1 MELNKILGKILELT
15 KNIYLKK
22 PEEKSYKYNTPLNTI
37 PIPMEL
43 WITKTGK
50 NISREIALMS
60 MQYKIEFKNGN
71 INDFKEIVK
80 IIFDRIIFNE
90 ELFKVKL
97 ISGSQKDK
105 LFDYINDDLDKKD
118 FAMKVWDIMT
128 KEFSDNLKDW
138 IIFYPLSRVTTKSLK
153 LEFDGLS
160 LVNSEDKEFWDMIV
174 NEYPALEFWDPKKG
188 KQFDSS
194 DNIFSH
200 KSPKSWLV
208 CEVNGSKDISQKR
221 ASILMRKFIG
231 VLLAHLY
238 IENSS
243 VLKHAGRSETTYSMQ
258 ISSDSNTRFNYP
270 HIGIILHSLLI
281 DLEITSEVINEVK
294 DWYKKQSESENFNR
308 ASKGAQFIQYG
319 ITRKTELDKF
329 IHYFISLD
337 ALFGEKSRVEESI
350 SEGVFNTYTK
360 TNHEVDKDKIK
371 KIYKLRSDL
380 VHGGSSYINDWK
392 EIIDYRNHFNSDPLK
407 DVQDIA
413 IKSLVYYF
421 EK

>member
-174 NEYPALEFWDPKKG
+174 NEL
-188 KQFDSS
+188 SL
-194 DNIFSH
+194 I
-200 KSPKSWLV
+200 
-208 CEVNGSKDISQKR
+208 
-221 ASILMRKFIG
+221 
-231 VLLAHLY
+231 
-238 IENSS
+238 
-243 VLKHAGRSETTYSMQ
+243 
-258 ISSDSNTRFNYP
+258 
-270 HIGIILHSLLI
+270 HI
-281 DLEITSEVINEVK
+281 
-294 DWYKKQSESENFNR
+294 
-308 ASKGAQFIQYG
+308 
-319 ITRKTELDKF
+319 
-329 IHYFISLD
+329 
-337 ALFGEKSRVEESI
+337 
-350 SEGVFNTYTK
+350 
-360 TNHEVDKDKIK
+360 
-371 KIYKLRSDL
+371 
-380 VHGGSSYINDWK
+380 
-392 EIIDYRNHFNSDPLK
+392 
-407 DVQDIA
+407 
-413 IKSLVYYF
+413 
-421 EK
+421 

>member
-1 MELNKILGKILELT
+1 MKLNKIVGKILELT

-22 PEEKSYKYNTPLNTI
+22 PEEKSYKYNTPIDTI
-37 PIPMEL
+37 PISMEL
-43 WITKTGK
+43 WITKTGE
-50 NISREIALMS
+50 NICREIALMS

-71 INDFKEIVK
+71 ANDFTEIVK
-80 IIFDRIIFNE
+80 TIFKRIIFNE
-90 ELFKVKL
+90 ELFEIKL
-97 ISGSQKDK
+97 ILGLKRDN
-105 LFDYINDDLDKKD
+105 LFDAINDNLSKKD
-118 FAMKVWDIMT
+118 YALKVWNIMT

-138 IIFYPLSRVTTKSLK
+138 IIFYPLSRVTTRSLK

-160 LVNSEDKEFWDMIV
+160 LVNSEDKEFWDMLV

-188 KQFDSS
+188 KQFGSN
-194 DNIFSH
+194 DNTFSN

-208 CEVNGSKDISQKR
+208 CEVSGSKDISQKR

-231 VLLAHLY
+231 ILLAHLY

-243 VLKHAGRSETTYSMQ
+243 VLKHAGSSETTYSMQ
-258 ISSDSNTRFNYP
+258 ISSDDNTRFNYS
-270 HIGIILHSLLI
+270 HIGIILHPLLI

-308 ASKGAQFIQYG
+308 ASKGAQFVQYG

-329 IHYFISLD
+329 LHYFISLD
-337 ALFGEKSRVEESI
+337 ALFGVDGRVEESI
-350 SEGVFNTYTK
+350 IEGVYNANK
-360 TNHEVDKDKIK
+360 EVKKEKIK

-392 EIIDYRNHFNSDPLK
+392 GIIEYRSHFNSYPLR
-407 DVQDIA
+407 DVEDIA
-413 IKSLVYYF
+413 LKSLVNYF
-421 EK
+421 KK

>member
-188 KQFDSS
+188 KQFDSN
-194 DNIFSH
+194 DNTFSN
-200 KSPKSWLV
+200 KSPKSWLA
-208 CEVNGSKDISQKR
+208 CEVSGSKDISQKR

-231 VLLAHLY
+231 ILLAHLY

-243 VLKHAGRSETTYSMQ
+243 VLKHAGSSETTYSMQ
-258 ISSDSNTRFNYP
+258 ISSDDNTRFNYS

-281 DLEITSEVINEVK
+281 DLEITSEFINEVK

-308 ASKGAQFIQYG
+308 ASKGAQFVQYG

-329 IHYFISLD
+329 LHYFISLD
-337 ALFGEKSRVEESI
+337 ALFGVDGRVEESI
-350 SEGVFNTYTK
+350 IEGVYNTNK
-360 TNHEVDKDKIK
+360 EVKKEKIK

-392 EIIDYRNHFNSDPLK
+392 GIIEYRSHFNSYPLR
-407 DVQDIA
+407 DVEDIA
-413 IKSLVYYF
+413 LKSLVNYF
-421 EK
+421 KK